1 MALMD
6 YLPQFSDNT
15 DGSGVDDPT
24 LAQINLKRKLALAD
38 SLRNSPV
45 LEGQMVS
52 GRYVRPSWTQALANA
67 VNKGIGMYTEK
78 QAMKEYGDIAKAQEA
93 KKQAGLADLL
103 KTLKNEPTTETT
115 MQPTQV
121 DLQQGMNVPVAP
133 SYSPTSQA
141 NEQVSQIY
149 PNYGGQTPIQ
159 NMQGQ
164 TNVMK
169 PVTTQVPAK
178 PLTQNDIL
186 GAVVKYGQTIGDNKI
201 GEGAILDYIKHVNTL
216 KKTTWVDV
224 GDKQIQI
231 DETGTPTGQTLPKGI
246 SPSDVLH
253 SKTTIR
259 GQDLI
264 NAREKEKLD
273 PYHIFGNTSPAN
285 ISKQTKSIKLDDGS
299 TINGTLDTNS
309 GKYYVI
315 QNGKK
320 FWIEE

>member
-1 MALMD
+1 MD
-6 YLPQFSDNT
+6 YLPQFSENVDQ
-15 DGSGVDDPT
+15 SVDDPN

-93 KKQAGLADLL
+93 KKQTGLADLL

-121 DLQQGMNVPVAP
+121 DLQQGMNVPT
-133 SYSPTSQA
+133 SPFQTS
-141 NEQVSQIY
+141 EQVNQIA
-149 PNYGGQTPIQ
+149 PNYSGQAPIQ

-201 GEGAILDYIKHVNTL
+201 GEGAILDYIKHANAP

-231 DETGTPTGQTLPKGI
+231 DETGTPTGQTLPKGV

-264 NAREKEKLD
+264 NAREQEKLD

-285 ISKQTKSIKLDDGS
+285 ISKSTKPLTNNKGWTLHTDAKGNQAYVSPDG
-299 TINGTLDTNS
+299 
-309 GKYYVI
+309 K
-315 QNGKK
+315 Q
-320 FWIEE
+320 FEEAK

>member
-1 MALMD
+1 MD
-6 YLPQFSDNT
+6 YFPQFSENVDQ
-15 DGSGVDDPT
+15 SVDDPT

-52 GRYVRPSWTQALANA
+52 GRYVAPSWTQNLANA
-67 VNKGIGMYTEK
+67 VNKGIGIYTERK
-78 QAMKEYGDIAKAQEA
+78 AMKEYGDIAKAQEA
-93 KKQAGLADLL
+93 KKQAGLNKLI
-103 KTLKNEPTTETT
+103 KVLKNEPITETT
-115 MQPTQV
+115 MQPMPV
-121 DLQQGMNVPVAP
+121 DLQQGMNVPT
-133 SYSPTSQA
+133 SPFQTS
-141 NEQVSQIY
+141 EQVNQIA
-149 PNYGGQTPIQ
+149 PNYGGQAPIQ

-169 PVTTQVPAK
+169 PVATQMPAK

-186 GAVVKYGQTIGDNKI
+186 SAVVEYGQTIGDNKI
-201 GEGAILDYIKHVNTL
+201 GEGAILDYIKHANTP

-273 PYHIFGNTSPAN
+273 PYHIFDSTSSAN
-285 ISKQTKSIKLDDGS
+285 ISTQTKSLTNNKGWTLHTDAKGNQAYVSPDG
-299 TINGTLDTNS
+299 
-309 GKYYVI
+309 K
-315 QNGKK
+315 Q
-320 FWIEE
+320 FEEVK

>member
-52 GRYVRPSWTQALANA
+52 GRYVKPSWTQALANA

-93 KKQAGLADLL
+93 KKQAGLGKLI
-103 KTLKNEPTTETT
+103 KVLKNEPITETT

-121 DLQQGMNVPVAP
+121 DLQQGMNVPT
-133 SYSPTSQA
+133 SPFQTS
-141 NEQVSQIY
+141 EQVNQIA
-149 PNYGGQTPIQ
+149 PNYGGQVPIQ

-186 GAVVKYGQTIGDNKI
+186 SAVVEYGQTIGDNKI
-201 GEGAILDYIKHVNTL
+201 GEGAILDYIKHANAP

-224 GDKQIQI
+224 GDKQVQI
-231 DETGTPTGQTLPKGI
+231 DETGSPTGQTLPKGV

-259 GQDLI
+259 GQDLV

-273 PYHIFGNTSPAN
+273 PYHIFDSTSSAN
-285 ISKQTKSIKLDDGS
+285 ISTQTKPLTNNKGWTLHTDAKGNQAYVSPDG
-299 TINGTLDTNS
+299 
-309 GKYYVI
+309 K
-315 QNGKK
+315 Q
-320 FWIEE
+320 FEEVR

>member
-115 MQPTQV
+115 MQPTTV
-121 DLQQGMNVPVAP
+121 DIQQGMNVPT
-133 SYSPTSQA
+133 SPFGTA
-141 NEQVSQIY
+141 EQVGMTS
-149 PNYGGQTPIQ
+149 PFNTQ

-164 TNVMK
+164 TNVMR

-201 GEGAILDYIKHVNTL
+201 GEGAILDYIKHANAP

-224 GDKQIQI
+224 GDKQIQL
-231 DETGTPTGQTLPKGI
+231 DETGSPTGQTLPKGV
-246 SPSDVLH
+246 SPSDILH

-259 GQDLI
+259 GQDLV

-273 PYHIFGNTSPAN
+273 PYHIFDSTSSAN
-285 ISKQTKSIKLDDGS
+285 ISTQTKPLTNNKGWTLHTDAKGNQAYVSPDG
-299 TINGTLDTNS
+299 
-309 GKYYVI
+309 K
-315 QNGKK
+315 Q
-320 FWIEE
+320 FEEVK

>member
-15 DGSGVDDPT
+15 DGSGVDDPN

-115 MQPTQV
+115 MQPTTV
-121 DLQQGMNVPVAP
+121 DIQQGMNVPT
-133 SYSPTSQA
+133 SPYGTA
-141 NEQVSQIY
+141 EQVGMTS
-149 PNYGGQTPIQ
+149 PFNTQ

-201 GEGAILDYIKHVNTL
+201 GEGAILDYIKHANAP
-216 KKTTWVDV
+216 KKATWINM
-224 GDKQIQI
+224 GDKQVQV
-231 DETGTPTGQTLPKGI
+231 DESGNPTGATLPIGV
-246 SPSDVLH
+246 SPGDILH

-259 GQDLI
+259 GQDLV

-273 PYHIFGNTSPAN
+273 PYHIFSNTSPAN
-285 ISKQTKSIKLDDGS
+285 ISTTKQIKLDNGS
-299 TINGTLDTNS
+299 TVNGTLDQNT
-309 GKYYVI
+309 GKYYVM

>member
-1 MALMD
+1 MAFMD
-6 YLPQFSDNT
+6 FLPQFGDNVDQST
-15 DGSGVDDPT
+15 DDPN
-24 LAQINLKRKLALAD
+24 LAAINLKRKLALAD

-93 KKQAGLADLL
+93 KKQTGLADLL

-115 MQPTQV
+115 MQPTVV
-121 DLQQGMNVPVAP
+121 DIQQGMNVPT
-133 SYSPTSQA
+133 SPYGTA
-141 NEQVSQIY
+141 EQVGMTSPY
-149 PNYGGQTPIQ
+149 NTQ

-186 GAVVKYGQTIGDNKI
+186 GAVVKYGQTISDNKI
-201 GEGAILDYIKHVNTL
+201 GEGAILDYIKHANAP
-216 KKTTWVDV
+216 KKTTWIDA
-224 GDKQIQI
+224 GDKQVQI

-264 NAREKEKLD
+264 NAREQEKLD

-285 ISKQTKSIKLDDGS
+285 ISKSTKPLTNNKGWTLHTDAKGNQAYVSPDG
-299 TINGTLDTNS
+299 
-309 GKYYVI
+309 K
-315 QNGKK
+315 Q
-320 FWIEE
+320 FEEAK

>member
-6 YLPQFSDNT
+6 YFPQFGDNV
-15 DGSGVDDPT
+15 DQSVDDPN

-52 GRYVRPSWTQALANA
+52 GHYVAPSWTQNLANA
-67 VNKGIGMYTEK
+67 VNKGIGIYTERK
-78 QAMKEYGDIAKAQEA
+78 AMKEYGDLAKAQEE
-93 KKQAGLADLL
+93 KKKAGLADLL

-115 MQPTQV
+115 MQPTAV
-121 DLQQGMNVPVAP
+121 DIQQGMNVPT
-133 SYSPTSQA
+133 SPYGTA
-141 NEQVSQIY
+141 EQVGMTS
-149 PNYGGQTPIQ
+149 PFNTQ

-169 PVTTQVPAK
+169 PVTAQVPAK

-201 GEGAILDYIKHVNTL
+201 GEGAILDYIKNVNAP
-216 KKTTWVDV
+216 KKATWINM
-224 GDKQIQI
+224 GDKQVQV
-231 DETGTPTGQTLPKGI
+231 DESGQPTGQTLPIGV
-246 SPSDVLH
+246 SPGDILH

-259 GQDLI
+259 GQDLV

-273 PYHIFGNTSPAN
+273 PYHIFSNTSPAN
-285 ISKQTKSIKLDDGS
+285 ISTTKQIKLDNGS
-299 TINGTLDTNS
+299 TVNGTLDQNT
-309 GKYYVI
+309 GKYYVM

-320 FWIEE
+320 FWVEE

>member
-1 MALMD
+1 MAFMD
-6 YLPQFSDNT
+6 FLPQFGDNV
-15 DGSGVDDPT
+15 DQSGVTDPS

-38 SLRNSPV
+38 SLRNTPIP
-45 LEGQMVS
+45 EGQMVS
-52 GRYVRPSWTQALANA
+52 GRYVAPSWTQYLAGA
-67 VNKGIGMYTEK
+67 MSKAMAGSQERE
-78 QAMKEYGDIAKAQEA
+78 AMKEYENIAKAQEA
-93 KKQAGLADLL
+93 KKQAGLGKLI
-103 KTLKNEPTTETT
+103 KVLKNEPITETT

-121 DLQQGMNVPVAP
+121 DLQQGMNVPT
-133 SYSPTSQA
+133 SPFQTS
-141 NEQVSQIY
+141 EQVNQIA
-149 PNYGGQTPIQ
+149 PNYGGQAPIQ

-169 PVTTQVPAK
+169 PFTTQVPAK

-186 GAVVKYGQTIGDNKI
+186 SAVVEYGQTIGDNKI
-201 GEGAILDYIKHVNTL
+201 GEGAILDYIKHANAP

-259 GQDLI
+259 GQDLV
-264 NAREKEKLD
+264 NAREQEKLD

-285 ISKQTKSIKLDDGS
+285 ISKQTKPLTNNKGWTLHTDAKGNQAYVSPDG
-299 TINGTLDTNS
+299 
-309 GKYYVI
+309 K
-315 QNGKK
+315 Q
-320 FWIEE
+320 FEEAK

>member
-115 MQPTQV
+115 MQPTTV
-121 DLQQGMNVPVAP
+121 DIQQGMNVPT
-133 SYSPTSQA
+133 SPFGTA
-141 NEQVSQIY
+141 EQVGMTS
-149 PNYGGQTPIQ
+149 PFNTQ

-201 GEGAILDYIKHVNTL
+201 GEGAILDYIKHANAP
-216 KKTTWVDV
+216 KKTTWIDA
-224 GDKQIQI
+224 GDKQVQL
-231 DETGTPTGQTLPKGI
+231 DETGTPTGQTLPKGV
-246 SPSDVLH
+246 SPSDILH

-259 GQDLI
+259 GQDLV

-273 PYHIFGNTSPAN
+273 PYHIFDSTSSAN
-285 ISKQTKSIKLDDGS
+285 ISTQTKPLTNNKGWTLHTDAKGNQAYVSPDG
-299 TINGTLDTNS
+299 
-309 GKYYVI
+309 K
-315 QNGKK
+315 Q
-320 FWIEE
+320 FEEVK

>member
-6 YLPQFSDNT
+6 YFPQFGDNV
-15 DGSGVDDPT
+15 DQSVDDPN

-52 GRYVRPSWTQALANA
+52 GHYVAPSWTQNLANA
-67 VNKGIGMYTEK
+67 VNKGIGIYTERK
-78 QAMKEYGDIAKAQEA
+78 AMKEYGDLAKAQEE
-93 KKQAGLADLL
+93 KKKAGLADLL

-115 MQPTQV
+115 MQPTAV
-121 DLQQGMNVPVAP
+121 DIQQGMNVPT
-133 SYSPTSQA
+133 SPYGTA
-141 NEQVSQIY
+141 EQVGMTS
-149 PNYGGQTPIQ
+149 PFNTQ

-169 PVTTQVPAK
+169 PVTAQVPAK

-201 GEGAILDYIKHVNTL
+201 GEGAILDYIKNVNAP
-216 KKTTWVDV
+216 KKATWINM
-224 GDKQIQI
+224 GDKQVQV
-231 DETGTPTGQTLPKGI
+231 DESGNPTGATLPIGV
-246 SPSDVLH
+246 SPGDILH

-259 GQDLI
+259 GQDLV

-273 PYHIFGNTSPAN
+273 PYHIFSNTSPAN
-285 ISKQTKSIKLDDGS
+285 ISTTKQIKLDNGS
-299 TINGTLDTNS
+299 TVNGTLDQNT
-309 GKYYVI
+309 GKYYVM

-320 FWIEE
+320 FWVEE